1 MARADGKGKEQTVFT
16 ASELQEGVK
25 NILDRVQFKG
35 ETVFVMRWNQPAA
48 KLVPLSDAERAKL
61 EESAA

>member
-1 MARADGKGKEQTVFT
+1 MRRTDGKGKEQTVFT

-35 ETVFVMRWNQPAA
+35 ETLFVTRWNQPAA
-48 KLVPLSDAERAKL
+48 KLVPLTPADLARL
-61 EESAA
+61 EGAA